1 MILINMN
8 RILKKYK
15 HKKKPIKSK
24 RTLYHEWNSKR
35 LKRKYGCVPPRLMV
49 DEKFNGV
56 LPKRTNIEIGKVGW
70 ETKPND
76 NLVNEKRKIDIKKY
90 ILK

>member
-1 MILINMN
+1 MN
-8 RILKKYK
+8 RILKKYN
-15 HKKKPIKSK
+15 KKKKSIKSK

-56 LPKRTNIEIGKVGW
+56 LPKKTEIEIGKVGW
-70 ETKPND
+70 EVIRETPYKLP
-76 NLVNEKRKIDIKKY
+76 NEKRKIDIKKY